1 MRKVLTVLQVILII
15 ICIAAG
21 AVLAYL
27 HFQEQDSMAMY
38 DECRLVYRTVSE
50 DTPQESEEDQPAD
63 SSGIDFDALN
73 AVNQDVI

>member
-1 MRKVLTVLQVILII
+1 MRKVLTVVQVILII

-27 HFQEQDSMAMY
+27 LFQEQDSMAMY

-50 DTPQESEEDQPAD
+50 EIPQESELHLQSPPKACF
-63 SSGIDFDALN
+63 STN
-73 AVNQDVI
+73 TKP

>member
-1 MRKVLTVLQVILII
+1 MRKVLTVLQVILIV

-38 DECRLVYRTVSE
+38 DECRLVYRTISK
-50 DTPQESEEDQPAD
+50 DTPQESEEDQD
-63 SSGIDFDALN
+63 RKSTRLNSSHTS
-73 AVNQDVI
+73 